1 MSVNYIHNQNDTTC
15 IYNFL
20 QYTLEIEGVSCN
32 LPGGALSFC
41 ADKHEKGHHLKKS
54 C

>member
-1 MSVNYIHNQNDTTC
+1 MSVNIIKTILHVFR
-15 IYNFL
+15 ISYNIRLKLKVYLVFA
-20 QYTLEIEGVSCN
+20 GG
-32 LPGGALSFC
+32 GGALSCC